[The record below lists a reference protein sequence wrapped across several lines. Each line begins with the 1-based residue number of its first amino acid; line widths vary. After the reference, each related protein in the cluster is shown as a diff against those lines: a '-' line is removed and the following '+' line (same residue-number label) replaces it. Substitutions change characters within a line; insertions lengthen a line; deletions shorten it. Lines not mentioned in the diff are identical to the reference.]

1 MATIL
6 PPSDPRLSQTE
17 EWRAVHAC
25 VVAVPTV
32 ANESIG
38 GAYIPYPARLRR
50 FRGQLRDCGSA
61 NSTVIEVRV
70 NGVAVAGSAVT
81 IANTA
86 PDNTTFS
93 VSLDAA
99 LATGDLV
106 QVVATAGATAALGLV
121 TQVDFVRDY

>member
-1 MATIL
+1 MPTIL
-6 PPSDPRLSQTE
+6 PPSDPRLSQNE

-50 FRGQLRDCGSA
+50 FRGQLRDCRS
-61 NSTVIEVRV
+61 STVIEVRV

-93 VSLDAA
+93 VSLDVA
-99 LATGDLV
+99 LAAGDLV

-121 TQVDFVRDY
+121 TQADFVRDY